1 MGKVSYSLRIIAL
14 LFAALFASSSLN
26 AAADYATQNKIRQA
40 TRSITPLV
48 EFADIY
54 HNGFYF
60 LKNEQGRKFVEVRTL
75 LTPCYELIMRVPVGE
90 NDGQL
95 IQLTPA
101 EVELVEITG
110 VSIDASGSLA
120 VDKVSPSRVISQAD
134 WLVLYRTKGDFSS
147 IGINMRP
154 GIMMQGMDTYRDQL
168 RSKADV
174 SW

>member
-1 MGKVSYSLRIIAL
+1 MGKVSHSLRIFAL
-14 LFAALFASSSLN
+14 LLVAIFASSNLS
-26 AAADYATQNKIRQA
+26 AAADYSTQSKIRQA
-40 TRSITPLV
+40 VRTITPLV
-48 EFADIY
+48 EFGDLY

-60 LKNEQGRKFVEVRTL
+60 LKNEQGRRFVEVRTL

-90 NDGQL
+90 DDGQL

-110 VSIDASGSLA
+110 VSIDASGNLA
-120 VDKVSPSRVISQAD
+120 VDKVSPSHVISQAD
-134 WLVLYRTKGDFSS
+134 WLVLYRSKGDFTS
-147 IGINMRP
+147 IGVNMRP
-154 GIMMQGMDTYRDQL
+154 GIMMQGMDTYRDLL